1 MSTMT
6 TERLQALLHEH
17 DNGLLYTGAHTP
29 GSREFCALEF
39 DAMVRGR
46 AWSDQPITL
55 PDLRPL
61 NDAQWD
67 SDAQRTAALL
77 PVMAALWDWAT
88 WSTVRR
94 QAWATYVSI
103 HTVRGIISQLPGI
116 STTHREMCLQAV
128 TVAQAREAARQVRD
142 AASDASD
149 AAYASYTSAA
159 SASYAS
165 DAADASAASASAAA
179 AAGASAAA
187 YASAASASA
196 SPLLTACRIWSKA
209 CVATAEL

>member
-142 AASDASD
+142 AAA
-149 AAYASYTSAA
+149 AAYASYAAAAAAA
-159 SASYAS
+159 SAY
-165 DAADASAASASAAA
+165 AADAASAAA
-179 AAGASAAA
+179 AAYAADAAA
-187 YASAASASA
+187 SV
-196 SPLLTACRIWSKA
+196 SPLLTACRIWSNA
-209 CVATAEL
+209 CVATAE